1 MAQGC
6 FEKPL
11 QFPSLSSIFVKDS
24 ILNRDM
30 EEDMLHQIGVV
41 PVPYDDLND
50 PVVSLLTY

>member
-1 MAQGC
+1 M
-6 FEKPL
+6 
-11 QFPSLSSIFVKDS
+11 IFNVKFIPNNPKDS